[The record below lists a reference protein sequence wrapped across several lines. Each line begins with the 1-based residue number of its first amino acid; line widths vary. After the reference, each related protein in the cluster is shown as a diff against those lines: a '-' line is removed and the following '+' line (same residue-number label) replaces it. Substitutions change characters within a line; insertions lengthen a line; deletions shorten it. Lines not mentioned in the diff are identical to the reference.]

1 MNYSLYANILQI
13 KNYIPIE
20 KNECKN
26 LIKLIQ
32 LPSLAIMEFE
42 DAFFNTK
49 DYKLLNQT
57 LGRGA
62 FGTVYIAENTNDHN
76 KYAAKVIN
84 TDAGFDG
91 REQMQF
97 LRESL

>member
-32 LPSLAIMEFE
+32 LPSLTNIHLLFSIFCEYKIYKILFIY
-42 DAFFNTK
+42 FKK
-49 DYKLLNQT
+49 DEINPKNQS
-57 LGRGA
+57 
-62 FGTVYIAENTNDHN
+62 YC
-76 KYAAKVIN
+76 Y
-84 TDAGFDG
+84 
-91 REQMQF
+91 
-97 LRESL
+97 

>member
-32 LPSLAIMEFE
+32 LPSLIYE
-42 DAFFNTK
+42 
-49 DYKLLNQT
+49 L
-57 LGRGA
+57 
-62 FGTVYIAENTNDHN
+62 
-76 KYAAKVIN
+76 
-84 TDAGFDG
+84 FDIHIEH
-91 REQMQF
+91 RFSHALFKQH
-97 LRESL
+97 SSN